1 MSNLHSHHVG
11 RGLLFALCV
20 LAAAG
25 CAQSVAPIEDMAS
38 FDPSQDQMAIAGSY
52 RAEAVVLK
60 EKAAALAE
68 SVVRYEHLFGPQSDL
83 VSGARQLSQYYVEA
97 AKELERR
104 AEAHAEVARTGRQKL
119 QLPPKA
125 CCNK

>member
-20 LAAAG
+20 FALAG

-38 FDPSQDQMAIAGSY
+38 FDPSQDQMAIADSY
-52 RAEAVVLK
+52 RAEAVALK

-83 VSGARQLSQYYVEA
+83 VSGAKQLSQYYAEA
-97 AKELERR
+97 AQELERR